1 MSSDVIIHYLEN
13 VCLYNDN
20 IYNKFYQNQWVN
32 ESDIKDLANDVG
44 IEGCKTDGVFLWDVE
59 EITFLISILYL
70 GCTAFEYRSF
80 KKCIKTVEF
89 RRRR

>member
-32 ESDIKDLANDVG
+32 ECDIKNLANDVG
-44 IEGCKTDGVFLWDVE
+44 TEECKTDG
-59 EITFLISILYL
+59 
-70 GCTAFEYRSF
+70 AFCEL
-80 KKCIKTVEF
+80 
-89 RRRR
+89 